1 MGSIPACS
9 KSELALHCAAMTNQ
23 ELVQRAQA
31 VLFQNYRT
39 QPVALVR
46 GEGTYVWDADGKRYL
61 DFIGGI
67 ATVSVGHA
75 NAKVREALFEQARLL
90 WHASNLYVTEPQVRL
105 AEKLTR
111 ASASLKRAFFCNSG
125 TEANEA
131 MIKLARHWHVVN
143 GKPERIEILC
153 FHNSFHGRTMGSLA
167 ATGQPKYQQGF
178 GPLPAGFRFLDYGD
192 VDQLEKAV
200 NPQTCA
206 VLLEP
211 LQGEAGVLPPPRGY
225 LAKVRE
231 LCTRTGALM
240 LLDEVQTGMGRTGRL
255 FAHQHD
261 AVEPDAI
268 SLAKGIAGGVPL
280 GALLAREELAKVFTP
295 GTHASTFGGNPLA
308 TAAASAVM
316 DLLQNG
322 LLERVQGAGDR
333 LSQKLAGLTRKT
345 PRVAGERGLGLLRAL
360 LLSEDLASKV
370 VARAREMGLLVNG
383 IGERVV
389 RLAPPLTVSD
399 EEIDRA
405 TDLLGEAVAQA

>member
-1 MGSIPACS
+1 MS
-9 KSELALHCAAMTNQ
+9 NRD
-23 ELVQRAQA
+23 LVQRAQS

-39 QPVALVR
+39 QPIALVR
-46 GEGTYVWDADGKRYL
+46 GEGSYVWDADGKRYL

-75 NAKVREALFEQARLL
+75 NPRVREALVEQSKLL
-90 WHASNLYVTEPQVRL
+90 WHASNLYVTEPQIRL
-105 AEKLTR
+105 AEKLT
-111 ASASLKRAFFCNSG
+111 AATKTLKRAFFCNSG

-131 MIKLARHWHVVN
+131 MIKLARHFHVVN
-143 GKPERIEILC
+143 GAPERIEILC

-192 VDQLEKAV
+192 TAQLEKAV
-200 NPQTCA
+200 TSQTCA

-211 LQGEAGVLPPPRGY
+211 LQGEAGVLPPPQGY
-225 LAKVRE
+225 LARARE
-231 LCTRTGALM
+231 LCTKHGALL
-240 LLDEVQTGMGRTGRL
+240 LLDEVQTGMGRTGKL
-255 FAHQHD
+255 FAHQHEG
-261 AVEPDAI
+261 VEPDAM

-280 GALLAREELAKVFTP
+280 GALLAREDVAKVFTP

-316 DLLQNG
+316 DLLQGG
-322 LLERVQGAGDR
+322 LLDNVQRAGGR
-333 LSQKLAGLTRKT
+333 LSQRLAALPRKT
-345 PRVAGERGLGLLRAL
+345 PRAAGERGLGLLRAL
-360 LLSEDLASKV
+360 LLSEDLAPKV
-370 VARAREMGLLVNG
+370 VAKARELGLLVNA

-405 TDLLGEAVAQA
+405 ADLLGEAVAQA

>member
-1 MGSIPACS
+1 V
-9 KSELALHCAAMTNQ
+9 TNS

-39 QPVALVR
+39 QPIALVR
-46 GEGTYVWDADGKRYL
+46 GEGTLVWDADGKRYL

-75 NAKVREALFEQARLL
+75 NAKVREALIEQSKLL
-90 WHASNLYVTEPQVRL
+90 WHASNLYVTEPQIRL

-111 ASASLKRAFFCNSG
+111 ASGSLKRAFFCNSG

-131 MIKLARHWHVVN
+131 MIKLARHHHVVN
-143 GKPERIEILC
+143 GEPGRIEILC

-178 GPLPAGFRFLDYGD
+178 GPLPEGFRFLDYGD
-192 VDQLEKAV
+192 AQQLEQAV
-200 NPQTCA
+200 TNKTCA

-211 LQGEAGVLPPPRGY
+211 VQGEAGVMPPPRGY
-225 LAKVRE
+225 LKKVRE
-231 LCTRTGALM
+231 LCTKTGAVM

-255 FAHQHD
+255 FAHQHEG
-261 AVEPDAI
+261 VEPDAM
-268 SLAKGIAGGVPL
+268 SLAKGIAGGMPL
-280 GALLAREELAKVFTP
+280 GAMLAREDLAKAFTP

-316 DLLQNG
+316 DLLAAG
-322 LLERVQGAGDR
+322 LLEQVQRAGER
-333 LSQKLAGLTRKT
+333 LSRRLLELPAKT
-345 PRVAGERGLGLLRAL
+345 PRVEGERGLGLLRAL
-360 LLSEDLASKV
+360 LLSEDLAPRV
-370 VARAREMGLLVNG
+370 VARARDLGLLVNA

-405 TDLLGEAVAQA
+405 AALLGEAVAQA